1 MKLIICRKVTN
12 GLSDSDISTLFG
24 YGLPDRKLFPPCTW
38 QNRLNQRV
46 TYVKKNGFHIES
58 RGREGNIYYAEDG
71 RRCEIYFEIS
81 GVDQFDI
88 LVYFDSLAEWTLPV
102 KERISVTDKERIR
115 DLLRRFLADN
125 NIRGQI

>member
-1 MKLIICRKVTN
+1 M
-12 GLSDSDISTLFG
+12 
-24 YGLPDRKLFPPCTW
+24 
-38 QNRLNQRV
+38 
-46 TYVKKNGFHIES
+46 ES
-58 RGREGNIYYAEDG
+58 RGREGNICYAEDG
-71 RRCEIYFEIS
+71 RLCEIYFELS

-102 KERISVTDKERIR
+102 KERISATDKERIR

>member
-1 MKLIICRKVTN
+1 M
-12 GLSDSDISTLFG
+12 
-24 YGLPDRKLFPPCTW
+24 PDRKLFPSCTC

-58 RGREGNIYYAEDG
+58 RGREGNIYYAKDG
-71 RRCEIYFEIS
+71 RRCEIYFEMS
-81 GVDQFDI
+81 GVDKFDI

-102 KERISVTDKERIR
+102 KERISATDKERIR